1 MSPLRVGLKF
11 IINNNYYFIIRE
23 DMKLGEGQVGMSW
36 EGSWK
41 EIVESGCDQNI
52 LYTHKKISKKKSKT
66 LFLKDL
72 IEQRLSLSD

>member
-1 MSPLRVGLKF
+1 
-11 IINNNYYFIIRE
+11 
-23 DMKLGEGQVGMSW
+23 MKLGEGQVGMSW

-52 LYTHKKISKKKSKT
+52 LYTHKKISKNKSKT